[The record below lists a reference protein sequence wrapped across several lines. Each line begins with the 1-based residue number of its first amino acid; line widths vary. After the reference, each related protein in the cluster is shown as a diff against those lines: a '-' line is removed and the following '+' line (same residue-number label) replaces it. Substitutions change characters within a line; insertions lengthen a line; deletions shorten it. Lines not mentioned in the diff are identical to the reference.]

1 MIKHIIGQTIFQ
13 IIILM
18 ILLFVGPTFL
28 PEYQDEFDSVIGKD
42 LSAKYFKGIAE
53 GTMADGR
60 LYTIGGE

>member
-1 MIKHIIGQTIFQ
+1 
-13 IIILM
+13 M

-60 LYTIGGE
+60 LYTISGE